1 MSVELEITMAAY
13 NAAYLDTVAS
23 KFGGEATVNE
33 IRVMN
38 CVFRSHMIAKDIGVS
53 FISGE
58 LGIPKS
64 TVSRAVLNLRADGW
78 IKEELSSLDGRK
90 RFLRLTEKLLDR
102 STEDKEQ
109 LQSHWRR
116 AV

>member
-23 KFGGEATVNE
+23 NFGGEATVNE

-38 CVFRSHMIAKDIGVS
+38 CVSRSHMIDKDIGVS

-64 TVSRAVLNLRADGW
+64 TVSRAVLNLRAGGW
-78 IKEELSSLDGRK
+78 IREEISCLDGRK
-90 RFLRLTEKLLDR
+90 RLLRLTEKLLDLCA
-102 STEDKEQ
+102 KENN
-109 LQSHWRR
+109 LLLSHWRR
-116 AV
+116 VA